1 LPFSEAASETLAF
14 LLCPVSIT
22 IGSNFTTEKR
32 IGGYKMYKK
41 NNKHDSKDMYSPE
54 SEKSVKHGYTCE
66 GESSDTDTTLYR
78 FTNYIE
84 KVVIHAKIDYVRHQ
98 QLIDDHEEMADEMQE
113 IIEQRCS
120 YSLEDDLSVEA
131 IKAVTLD
138 QIATSEKLYDA
149 IGVLSSAEKEVLYHI
164 FVEERSTKETA
175 ELMRRCCSWTLR
187 IKKRALKKLYE
198 ILNAKENF

>member
-1 LPFSEAASETLAF
+1 
-14 LLCPVSIT
+14 
-22 IGSNFTTEKR
+22 
-32 IGGYKMYKK
+32 MYFPK
-41 NNKHDSKDMYSPE
+41 
-54 SEKSVKHGYTCE
+54 SEKSGRHGYTCE

-84 KVVIHAKIDYVRHQ
+84 KVVIHAKIDYLRHQ
-98 QLIDDHEEMADEMQE
+98 QLIDDHEEMTDEMQE

-149 IGVLSSAEKEVLYHI
+149 IGMLSSAEKEVLYHI
-164 FVEERSTKETA
+164 FVEERSPKETA
-175 ELMRRCCSWTLR
+175 ALMRNSWGWTLTV
-187 IKKRALKKLYE
+187 KKRALKKLYE
-198 ILNAKENF
+198 VINREESF